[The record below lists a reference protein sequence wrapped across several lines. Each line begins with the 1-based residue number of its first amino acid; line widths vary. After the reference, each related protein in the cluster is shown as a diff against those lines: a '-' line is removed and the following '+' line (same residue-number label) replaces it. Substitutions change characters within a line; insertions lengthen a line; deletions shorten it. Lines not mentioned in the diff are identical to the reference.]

1 LGCQRAIEI
10 GPGKVLKGL
19 MKRIVPTMEV
29 ANVEA
34 PQDLANIAAA

>member
-1 LGCQRAIEI
+1 
-10 GPGKVLKGL
+10 